1 MGSNQVGE
9 RAIRSDGSGSSS
21 GGEAEVEPKFEGESE
36 PEREAGS
43 DPDSVVICHPTSGSE
58 DHLERIQLLAADRG
72 WPTRVTETAGDA
84 RNFAR
89 EAAANGVARV
99 VAVGGDGTV
108 NEVVDGLLSAA
119 VDDWPTLLIAP
130 AGTGNNTA
138 SNLGIESVADA
149 FELAEDGERRRID
162 LGVANGRAFINSCI
176 GGLTAEASL
185 ETSAASKRRLGVL
198 AYVVKTIETAA
209 TFDPP
214 TLRVTLEDG
223 DASTASVWE
232 GEVALA
238 FVGNCRRFTAG
249 RAAQA
254 HAEDGL
260 LEVTLV
266 ENGSAPAVLGDAALE
281 QLFGRDAAH
290 IVNHRVPTVTIERLG
305 EQPITYSLDG
315 EVLETDRLVLETKPA
330 SVPVVV
336 GDEYRPD
343 PDTATVDETPDIDDR

>member
-1 MGSNQVGE
+1 MVSHQAGE

-21 GGEAEVEPKFEGESE
+21 EPKPESE
-36 PEREAGS
+36 SKPA
-43 DPDSVVICHPTSGSE
+43 PDSVVICNPTSGSE
-58 DHLERIQLLAADRG
+58 DHLERVHLLAANHG
-72 WPTRVTETAGDA
+72 WPIRVTETAGDA
-84 RNFAR
+84 REFAR
-89 EAAANGVARV
+89 EAAEGGLTRV

-119 VDDWPTLLIAP
+119 VDGWPTLVIAP

-138 SNLGIESVADA
+138 SNLGIESVEDA
-149 FELAEDGERRRID
+149 FRLAEDGERRQID

-185 ETSAASKRRLGVL
+185 ETSAASKRRLGIL

-214 TLRVTLEDG
+214 TLRVTLEDD
-223 DASTASVWE
+223 DASTAAIWE
-232 GEVALA
+232 GAVALA

-266 ENGSAPAVLGDAALE
+266 ENGSTPAVLGDAALE
-281 QLFGRDAAH
+281 QLFDRDAAH
-290 IVNHRVPTVTIERLG
+290 IVHHRVPTVTLERVG
-305 EQPITYSLDG
+305 QKPITYSLDG
-315 EVLETDRLVLETKPA
+315 EVLETDQLTLETVPA

-336 GDEYRPD
+336 GEGYRPD
-343 PDTATVDETPDIDDR
+343 PDVSMGDESSELEGGS